1 MASRVGFKW
10 SINEMLALQRE
21 YELLEWSIQDIA
33 VKHERTE
40 RAILCKLES
49 EGLISS
55 WCDAKG
61 YLGEEEEMSCVEV
74 NCEESIV
81 SDGGSI
87 IAGHCVSDVD
97 KLTERIWNLET
108 NVDEIRSIVT
118 QMLDVIGKD
127 KKLNSPKQSS
137 RF

>member
-1 MASRVGFKW
+1 MASRFGFKW

-33 VKHERTE
+33 AKHERTE
-40 RAILCKLES
+40 RAILCKLEA
-49 EGLISS
+49 EGLIAS

-61 YLGEEEEMSCVEV
+61 YFDYDEMSCAEV
-74 NCEESIV
+74 PCTESDAG
-81 SDGGSI
+81 DGESVA
-87 IAGHCVSDVD
+87 AGHCVSDVD

-108 NVDEIRSIVT
+108 NVDEIRCLVT
-118 QMLDVIGKD
+118 QMIDVIGKD
-127 KKLNSPKQSS
+127 KKCSSPKQSS

>member
-1 MASRVGFKW
+1 MASRFGFKW
-10 SINEMLALQRE
+10 TINEMLALQRE

-33 VKHERTE
+33 AKHERTE
-40 RAILCKLES
+40 RAILCKLET

-61 YLGEEEEMSCVEV
+61 YFDYDDIGCVEV
-74 NCEESIV
+74 PCTESDAG
-81 SDGGSI
+81 DGESVVV
-87 IAGHCVSDVD
+87 GHCVSDVD

-108 NVDEIRSIVT
+108 NVDEIRCLVT
-118 QMLDVIGKD
+118 QMIDIIGKD
-127 KKLNSPKQSS
+127 KKCGSPKQSS

>member
-1 MASRVGFKW
+1 MASRFGFKW

-40 RAILCKLES
+40 RAILCKLEA
-49 EGLISS
+49 EGLITS

-61 YLGEEEEMSCVEV
+61 YYDFEEMPSVEV
-74 NCEESIV
+74 PFVEVEVDSL
-81 SDGGSI
+81 
-87 IAGHCVSDVD
+87 IAGQCINDVD
-97 KLTERIWNLET
+97 KLTDRIWNLET
-108 NVDEIRSIVT
+108 NVDEIRCLVT
-118 QMLDVIGKD
+118 QMIDIIGKD
-127 KKLNSPKQSS
+127 IKYSSPKQSS